1 MKGKVVGFLT
11 SGIDVI
17 MTTFYFTMLALVIL
31 LVIIRYFFRTSIT
44 GGYEIVRYLFIYTT
58 FLGAAA
64 LLGKREHVEIRLLF
78 DKLPV
83 SIQRIIYIASR
94 LLVAGLHGYLLY
106 LSFEW
111 IRMTGDF
118 RTEILRVPM
127 KFVQI
132 ILPVACGLAILY
144 ELNNILDSLVKKKT

>member
-1 MKGKVVGFLT
+1 MRDRVIGFLT

-17 MTTFYFTMLALVIL
+17 MVTSYFTILALTIL
-31 LVIIRYFFRTSIT
+31 LVILRYFFRTSIT

-64 LLGKREHVEIRLLF
+64 LLGKRGHVEIRLLF
-78 DKLPV
+78 DKLPMG
-83 SIQRIIYIASR
+83 IRRIVYIASR

-132 ILPVACGLAILY
+132 ILPVGCGLAVLY
-144 ELNNILDSLVKKKT
+144 ELNNILDSLVKKKA